1 MGAILKFDGV
11 TMPTPKFNGF
21 KISKN
26 KIWSRN
32 TGRNGNGDMVGTI
45 IAVKRKIEIVWPILN
60 ARDIKAIDDIVS
72 SVTPYHKV
80 EYTDES
86 GETTVITAYFGDATY
101 PVLGTKIYG
110 QQLLEGVGINGIEK

>member
-80 EYTDES
+80 EYTDEC
-86 GETTVITAYFGDATY
+86 GKTTVITAYFGDATY
-101 PVLGTKIYG
+101 PVLGTNIYG